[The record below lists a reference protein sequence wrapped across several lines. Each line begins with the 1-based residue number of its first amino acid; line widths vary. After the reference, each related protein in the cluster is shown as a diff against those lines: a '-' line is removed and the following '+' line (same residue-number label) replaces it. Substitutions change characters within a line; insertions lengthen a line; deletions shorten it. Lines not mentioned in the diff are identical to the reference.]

1 MAIVSTVVLPLAAYG
16 PGTFTFVPA
25 PIPSTVVG
33 YAIMISRALFTD
45 PATSM
50 LVWLDISLDAGIHWL
65 GLPLGDAIFNAVGIT
80 PQVISHYSAVA
91 DRGNVSYPPL
101 ATKVGQFPG
110 AKIGD
115 PVPLFLNNP
124 ADPNLVATQGS
135 LTRMVRGG
143 AIVLGTV
150 TTFVTVATY

>member
-16 PGTFTFVPA
+16 PGTFPFVPT

-50 LVWLDISLDAGIHWL
+50 LVWLDISLDGINWL
-65 GLPLGDAIFNAVGIT
+65 GHPLGDAIFNDVGLT

-91 DRGNVSYPPL
+91 DRGNASYPPL
-101 ATKVGQFPG
+101 ATKVNQFPG

-115 PVPLFLNNP
+115 PVPLLLNNP
-124 ADPNLVATQGS
+124 TDPNLVATQGS

>member
-1 MAIVSTVVLPLAAYG
+1 MAIVNTVVLPLAVYG

-25 PIPSTVVG
+25 LIPSTTVG

-50 LVWLDISLDAGIHWL
+50 LVWLDISLDAGVSWL
-65 GLPLGDAIFNAVGIT
+65 GHPLENGIFDAVGLAFQAIN
-80 PQVISHYSAVA
+80 SYSAVA

-101 ATKVGQFPG
+101 ATKVNQFPG
-110 AKIGD
+110 AQVGD

-124 ADPNLVATQGS
+124 ADQNLVATQGS